1 MKQFFTDITTTKDG
15 QSFDVV
21 RVAMTAVIIMVVIQF
36 ATGLVAYVVGW
47 VTEKP
52 FPIKEY
58 FEASMYL
65 LLSFGGFLATGS
77 GALLLKKT
85 TEPNDDAK
93 PVPQPDAK
101 P

>member
-1 MKQFFTDITTTKDG
+1 MKQLFTDITTTKDG

-36 ATGLVAYVVGW
+36 ATGLIAYMIGW
-47 VTEKP
+47 MGDKP
-52 FPIKEY
+52 FPIKDY

-85 TEPNDDAK
+85 TEPNEDK
-93 PVPQPDAK
+93 PANGTDGK
-101 P
+101 

>member
-1 MKQFFTDITTTKDG
+1 MKQLFTDITTTKDG
-15 QSFDVV
+15 ESFDVV

-36 ATGLVAYVVGW
+36 ATGLIAYMIGW
-47 VTEKP
+47 FSDKP
-52 FPIKEY
+52 FPIKDY

-85 TEPNDDAK
+85 TEPNEDK
-93 PVPQPDAK
+93 PADK

>member
-52 FPIKEY
+52 FPIKDY

-65 LLSFGGFLATGS
+65 LVSFGAFLATGS

-85 TEPNDDAK
+85 TEPNEDK
-93 PVPQPDAK
+93 PANGTDGK
-101 P
+101 